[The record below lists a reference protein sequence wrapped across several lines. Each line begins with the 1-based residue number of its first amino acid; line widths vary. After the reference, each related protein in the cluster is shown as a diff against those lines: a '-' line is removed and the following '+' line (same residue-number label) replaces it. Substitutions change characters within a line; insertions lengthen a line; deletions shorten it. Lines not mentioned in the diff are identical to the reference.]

1 MRESHFFFAREKVP
15 LKLSEVGKKTRR
27 LSLTNAFIPAAHA
40 TQRRFAV
47 MRKMALISRVKKYEG
62 ERSSSAFLGL
72 AGTPHPSQPKS
83 HPYIHPSKI
92 SAFSFIINR
101 SKSPILVH
109 FDGNSCRKL
118 IGFGAEF
125 SASINCTRLHEF
137 LLVKSHIIAAA
148 ENHLFFSL
156 TRDYRSEHFS
166 KSTELACE
174 VTGSNVGMNNL
185 EASRVSAVIDNS
197 LKELR

>member
-1 MRESHFFFAREKVP
+1 M
-15 LKLSEVGKKTRR
+15 
-27 LSLTNAFIPAAHA
+27 
-40 TQRRFAV
+40 
-47 MRKMALISRVKKYEG
+47 
-62 ERSSSAFLGL
+62 
-72 AGTPHPSQPKS
+72 
-83 HPYIHPSKI
+83 
-92 SAFSFIINR
+92 
-101 SKSPILVH
+101 PILVH

-125 SASINCTRLHEF
+125 SASIIHNCTRLHEF

-185 EASRVSAVIDNS
+185 EASRVSAVIDNA

>member
-15 LKLSEVGKKTRR
+15 LKLSEVAKKTRR

-137 LLVKSHIIAAA
+137 LLVKSLIQL
-148 ENHLFFSL
+148 NSCCRKQPLPSLFTATLSQTL
-156 TRDYRSEHFS
+156 TPDGGRRLRS
-166 KSTELACE
+166 
-174 VTGSNVGMNNL
+174 
-185 EASRVSAVIDNS
+185 I
-197 LKELR
+197 LR